1 MSTESSGKPDAGKLA
16 RPVWGWGRG
25 ATPRPTPPEGRQGGP
40 LNPQALS
47 LEDVARI
54 LTASGWKPVT
64 VDMVRDD
71 IDDGA
76 PTNADGTINLIHY
89 AAWLVK
95 EMAGGD

>member
-1 MSTESSGKPDAGKLA
+1 MSGSNPD
-16 RPVWGWGRG
+16 
-25 ATPRPTPPEGRQGGP
+25 GRQGGP

-76 PTNADGTINLIHY
+76 PVNPARTINLVQY
-89 AAWLVK
+89 AA
-95 EMAGGD
+95 ARGDSSGTRVLT

>member
-1 MSTESSGKPDAGKLA
+1 MSENNAA
-16 RPVWGWGRG
+16 
-25 ATPRPTPPEGRQGGP
+25 GRQGGP

-76 PTNADGTINLIHY
+76 PVNPDGTINLVQY
-89 AAWLVK
+89 AAWIVR
-95 EMAGGD
+95 EMSRAD

>member
-1 MSTESSGKPDAGKLA
+1 MTDTNADG
-16 RPVWGWGRG
+16 RP
-25 ATPRPTPPEGRQGGP
+25 GGP

-64 VDMVRDD
+64 VDMVRAD

-76 PTNADGTINLIHY
+76 PVNPDGTINLIQY
-89 AAWLVK
+89 AGWLVK
-95 EMAGGD
+95 EMASAN

>member
-1 MSTESSGKPDAGKLA
+1 MVANASSGP
-16 RPVWGWGRG
+16 PG
-25 ATPRPTPPEGRQGGP
+25 A

-47 LEDVARI
+47 AEDVARI

-64 VDMVRDD
+64 VDMIRDD

-76 PTNADGTINLIHY
+76 PVNPDGTINLVLY

-95 EMAGGD
+95 EISRAAD

>member
-1 MSTESSGKPDAGKLA
+1 MTDSNAD
-16 RPVWGWGRG
+16 
-25 ATPRPTPPEGRQGGP
+25 GRQG

-47 LEDVARI
+47 LADVARI